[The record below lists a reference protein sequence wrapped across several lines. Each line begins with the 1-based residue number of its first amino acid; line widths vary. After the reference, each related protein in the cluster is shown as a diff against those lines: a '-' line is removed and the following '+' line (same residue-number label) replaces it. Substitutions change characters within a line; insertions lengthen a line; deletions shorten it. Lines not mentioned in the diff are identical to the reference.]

1 MRSRGRRPNS
11 QDHLLNFQ
19 QSKGKMG
26 RQGGTIA
33 ALTGFAVGTA
43 LTATLTFAL
52 SKRKLG
58 HGGGSSQPTPG
69 NATSSAGGKSNKAQA
84 SLPPEI
90 RDEQLSRNVLYFG
103 EEGMRDI
110 SSARVAVIGLGGV
123 GSHCAHMLAR
133 SGVGYLRFIDFD
145 QVTLSSLNRHAC
157 ATLEDVGTPKVLAMQ
172 RFLEKICPDRN
183 FLHIDSRVQMYTGN
197 ASKDGDLLDGEWDLI
212 IDCIDDIPTKV
223 NLLVH
228 CVKNGIRVISCM
240 GAGGKSD
247 FTRLHVSDLR
257 SATRDPLASKLR
269 TSLKRKLKNDDTIK
283 DESYL
288 DDTDK
293 ISIIYS
299 SEKTVVK
306 LADFTEEQKEE
317 GVSNFGAID
326 GMRVRVLPVL
336 GTMPAIM
343 GQSLAALTLCE
354 LGKKP
359 FSPVAGERIGRNV
372 RNRLLQHCKRREKQF
387 RDSLEE
393 EEGGVIHSKTEESK
407 KVKDKSES
415 NVTSKDKKSNGKKG
429 KEINPNDDWRPAC
442 MIKDIWVGPAQFDH
456 DDVEYLLAEVW
467 RNRCAVNGDRLG
479 TVLELVRWDVGKP
492 SDSSNLV
499 LMGQKA
505 LQKFDEA
512 FAQNGDGRESV
523 PVDIRKKIEARLAS
537 TRVDFI

>member
-1 MRSRGRRPNS
+1 
-11 QDHLLNFQ
+11 
-19 QSKGKMG
+19 MG
-26 RQGGTIA
+26 REGTVT
-33 ALTGFAVGTA
+33 ALTGFALGTA
-43 LTATLTFAL
+43 LTATLAFVM
-52 SKRKLG
+52 SKRKLKYDG
-58 HGGGSSQPTPG
+58 AAPG
-69 NATSSAGGKSNKAQA
+69 TNTTSSNQARA

-90 RDEQLSRNVLYFG
+90 RDEQLSRNALYFG

-133 SGVGYLRFIDFD
+133 SGIGYLRFVDFD

-157 ATLEDVGTPKVLAMQ
+157 ATLEDVGTPKVVAMQ

-183 FLHIDSRVQMYTGN
+183 FLQIDSRVQMYTGN
-197 ASKDGDLLDGEWDLI
+197 PSKDGDLLDGKWDLI

-288 DDTDK
+288 DDADK

-306 LADFTEEQKEE
+306 LADFTEEQKKE

-326 GMRVRVLPVL
+326 NMRVRVLPVL

-343 GQSLAALTLCE
+343 GQSLAALALCE

-372 RNRLLQHCKRREKQF
+372 RNRLLQHYKRRDKKF

-393 EEGGVIHSKTEESK
+393 KEGGTTLPKAEVESK
-407 KVKDKSES
+407 NTEGES
-415 NVTSKDKKSNGKKG
+415 NANETSKKKEKSSKGKKG
-429 KEINPNDDWRPAC
+429 NEINPNDDWRPAC
-442 MIKDIWVGPAQFDH
+442 MINGTWVGPSQIDH

-479 TVLELVRWDVGKP
+479 TVLELVRWDISKP

-512 FAQNGDGRESV
+512 YAQRGDGRESIPADV
-523 PVDIRKKIEARLAS
+523 RKKIEARLAS
-537 TRVDFI
+537 TKVDFI